1 MKITA
6 IEPTPSP
13 NTMKVIL
20 TEALAGGKSNNYKK
34 DQKDEAPEMIKR
46 ILSIEGVKRGL
57 SCCRFLSGLSE
68 MQSLTGRVFYNR
80 LEKPLDK
87 KQKVFRKDRSQAMTH
102 LVK

>member
-34 DQKDEAPEMIKR
+34 DQKTKR
-46 ILSIEGVKRGL
+46 
-57 SCCRFLSGLSE
+57 
-68 MQSLTGRVFYNR
+68 
-80 LEKPLDK
+80 
-87 KQKVFRKDRSQAMTH
+87 QK
-102 LVK
+102 